1 MVWCLS
7 MSTRICSS
15 CLKKLP
21 EKNFEQVLNNKTS
34 YFRTICHACKVQLAN
49 RKKSAT
55 PEAFLRHL
63 LAQLK
68 YSRKKKNPELGWSID
83 IKDLMD
89 RWHLQDG
96 RCALSNILMT
106 YAKDGSGNK
115 EFNVSIDRIDPH
127 IGYEPGNIQLVCYR
141 VNVMK
146 HVLPEEE
153 LYWWCKNIVTTKE
166 DF

>member
-1 MVWCLS
+1 

-21 EKNFEQVLNNKTS
+21 EKNFEQVLKNKTS

-106 YAKDGSGNK
+106 YA
-115 EFNVSIDRIDPH
+115 
-127 IGYEPGNIQLVCYR
+127 
-141 VNVMK
+141 
-146 HVLPEEE
+146 
-153 LYWWCKNIVTTKE
+153 
-166 DF
+166 